1 MLAVALALGASLS
14 YGVGDFLGGLTSRR
28 LHVLTVLALSQ
39 ASGAVAVGMWAAVAR
54 EPFLGGGAALAAC
67 AAGVCGAVGLA
78 ALYRG
83 MAVGAMGVV
92 APISSVAAAIPF
104 AYGVARGERP
114 SLLQFLGVVAA
125 LGGLALVSRAPGA
138 RGAAMAT
145 GVGLALIAA
154 VGFGLY
160 FVLLDAA
167 ASESVPWTVLLARAT
182 SLTLALTAL
191 AATRVTLRSGRRLLV
206 PVLAVGL
213 CDVAA
218 NVLFALAATRGPLSV
233 VSVLTSLYPAVT
245 VALAA
250 VVLRE
255 RVTRP
260 QLAGAAAVL
269 AGAALISAG

>member
-1 MLAVALALGASLS
+1 MRAVLLALGAGLS
-14 YGVGDFLGGLTSRR
+14 YGVGDFLGGLSARR
-28 LHVLTVLALSQ
+28 ARVLTVLALSQ
-39 ASGAVAVGMWAAVAR
+39 ATGAVAVGAWAFAER
-54 EPFLGGGAALAAC
+54 EPFLGVGAVAAAG
-67 AAGVCGAVGLA
+67 AAGVCGVVGLG

-114 SLLQFLGVVAA
+114 SLLQFVGVLIA
-125 LGGLALVSRAPGA
+125 LGGLALVSRSPGA
-138 RGAAMAT
+138 RATAVAA

-160 FVLLDAA
+160 FVFLDEA
-167 ASESVPWTVLLARAT
+167 ASESVPWTVLVARLT
-182 SLTLALTAL
+182 SLALVLALV
-191 AATRVTLRSGRRLLV
+191 AASRTTLRPGPLLV
-206 PVLAVGL
+206 PILAVGL
-213 CDVAA
+213 CDVSA
-218 NVLFALAATRGPLSV
+218 NVLFALATTRGLLSI

-255 RVTRP
+255 RVTGM